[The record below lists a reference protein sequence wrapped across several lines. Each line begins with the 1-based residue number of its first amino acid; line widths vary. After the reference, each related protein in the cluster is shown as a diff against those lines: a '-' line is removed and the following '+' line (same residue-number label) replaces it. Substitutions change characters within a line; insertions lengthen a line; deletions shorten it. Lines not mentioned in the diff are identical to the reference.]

1 MDYSVT
7 FARHFSRLVWLL
19 AHEPESVDE
28 QKAALRAA
36 VTVSRT
42 GVVTLRAEGGQL
54 VVNGSPLPEA
64 LTGVQ
69 DLVTTFTGHAVN
81 EMIVDMGALPADI
94 LGTARILGAV
104 PVQTGADQGKE
115 VDTKLRALAPRTVR
129 VSLRR
134 VRRTSTPLGVPV
146 IPNGARNGTPTG
158 VPAQAPAPAA
168 APAAPAAPV
177 PPRRP
182 DDFSYDVRSEIVREF
197 TTLDRKN
204 ESPEELFAKLDA
216 TNSVSATSR
225 LLDVLVGM
233 IETSARESKP
243 LRVADLFLALVRR
256 EASKTDPE
264 VKRAFAAAIR
274 RLCKPTTLRVVAG
287 ILPKRKEHVNDYL
300 IVLARTGEEGAE
312 ALIEQLTAAQS
323 LSERRIYFDALVTLK
338 AGTSTLTHM
347 LGDARWYVARNAAD
361 LLGELNCLE
370 AESPLAD
377 LLRHDDDRVRRAAT
391 NALAKLGTPQSRLAL
406 KKALKDTSPQVR
418 ATAAAGLVG
427 KNGKETAATLLRALD
442 SEPDLEVQIAIL
454 GALGRM
460 ADPES
465 VDRLIK
471 AAEPEGRLFRRKPTA
486 FRIAAVAALGD
497 ARTPPALTA
506 LQELTNDRD
515 KDVRDAAAR
524 ALGQAPRER
533 VTAS

>member
-19 AHEPESVDE
+19 AHEPESIDE

-54 VVNGSPLPEA
+54 VVNGAPLPEA

-81 EMIVDMGALPADI
+81 EMVVDMGALPADI

-104 PVQTGADQGKE
+104 PVQQGPDQGKE
-115 VDTKLRALAPRTVR
+115 VDAKLRALAPRTVR

-134 VRRTSTPLGVPV
+134 ARRVSTPLGIPVVP
-146 IPNGARNGTPTG
+146 PPTAA
-158 VPAQAPAPAA
+158 PLPAPAA
-168 APAAPAAPV
+168 AAARVNGLQPATLSNRV
-177 PPRRP
+177 S
-182 DDFSYDVRSEIVREF
+182 DFTHDVTSEIVREF
-197 TTLDRKN
+197 TTLERQK
-204 ESPEELFAKLDA
+204 ESPDELFAKLDG

-225 LLDVLVGM
+225 LLDVVVGM
-233 IETSARESKP
+233 IEGAARESKP
-243 LRVADLFLALVRR
+243 LVVADLFLRIVRG
-256 EASKTDPE
+256 EASKPDPE
-264 VKRAFAAAIR
+264 VKRAYGAAIR
-274 RLCKPTTLRVVAG
+274 RLCKPTTLRSVAG
-287 ILPKRKEHVNDYL
+287 ILPKRKDRVNDYL
-300 IVLARTGEEGAE
+300 SILARTGEEGAE

-323 LSERRIYFDALVTLK
+323 LSERRIFFDALVTLK
-338 AGTSTLTHM
+338 SGTSTLTHM

-370 AESPLAD
+370 AEGALAD

-391 NALAKLGTPQSRLAL
+391 NALAKLATPQSRVAL

-460 ADPES
+460 GDPES

-471 AAEPEGRLFRRKPTA
+471 AAEPDGRLFKRKPSA
-486 FRIAAVAALGD
+486 FRIAAVTALGD
-497 ARTPPALTA
+497 ARTPSALTA

-524 ALGQAPRER
+524 ALGQTPRER
-533 VTAS
+533 VTLS

>member
-1 MDYSVT
+1 VDYSVT

-19 AHEPESVDE
+19 AHEPDAVDE

-36 VTVSRT
+36 VTISRT
-42 GVVTLRAEGGQL
+42 GLVTLRAEGGQL
-54 VVNGSPLPEA
+54 VVNGATLPEA

-69 DLVTTFTGHAVN
+69 DLVSTFTGHAVK
-81 EMIVDMGALPADI
+81 EMMVDMGALPADI
-94 LGTARILGAV
+94 LATARILGLV
-104 PVQTGADQGKE
+104 PIQEGVEQGRE
-115 VDTKLRALAPRTVR
+115 VDGKLRALAPRTVR
-129 VSLRR
+129 VTFHR
-134 VRRTSTPLGVPV
+134 VRRDSTPLGVPV
-146 IPNGARNGTPTG
+146 MP
-158 VPAQAPAPAA
+158 V
-168 APAAPAAPV
+168 V
-177 PPRRP
+177 PPTPGKVATAPRA
-182 DDFSYDVRSEIVREF
+182 DDFTHDVRNEIVREF
-197 TTLDRKN
+197 TTLERQK
-204 ESPEELFAKLDA
+204 ETPEEIFAKLDG

-225 LLDVLVGM
+225 LLDIVVGM

-243 LRVADLFLALVRR
+243 LKVADLFLEIVRR

-264 VKRAFAAAIR
+264 LKRAYGAAVR

-287 ILPKRKEHVNDYL
+287 ILPKRKDHVNDYL
-300 IVLARTGEEGAE
+300 SVLARTGEEGAE

-323 LSERRIYFDALVTLK
+323 LSERRIFFDALVRLK

-370 AESPLAD
+370 AEAPLAD

-391 NALAKLGTPQSRLAL
+391 NALAKLATPQSRVSL

-442 SEPDLEVQIAIL
+442 TEPDLEVQIAIL

-471 AAEPEGRLFRRKPTA
+471 AAEPESRLFRRKPPA
-486 FRIAAVAALGD
+486 FRMAAIAALGD
-497 ARTPPALTA
+497 ARTPAALSA

-515 KDVRDAAAR
+515 KDVRDAAAK
-524 ALGQAPRER
+524 ALGQSSREK
-533 VTAS
+533 VTAP

>member
-42 GVVTLRAEGGQL
+42 GVVTLRAESGQL
-54 VVNGSPLPEA
+54 VVNGAPLPEA

-94 LGTARILGAV
+94 LGTARILGSA
-104 PVQTGADQGKE
+104 PVQAGPDQGKE
-115 VDTKLRALAPRTVR
+115 VDAKLRALAPRTVR

-134 VRRTSTPLGVPV
+134 ARRQSTPLGIPVVP
-146 IPNGARNGTPTG
+146 P
-158 VPAQAPAPAA
+158 
-168 APAAPAAPV
+168 PAAPQQVPAAVAARVNGLQPATV
-177 PPRRP
+177 SNRVS
-182 DDFSYDVRSEIVREF
+182 DFTHDVTSEIVREF
-197 TTLDRKN
+197 TTLERQK
-204 ESPEELFAKLDA
+204 ESPEELLAKLDG

-225 LLDVLVGM
+225 LLDVVVGM
-233 IETSARESKP
+233 IEGAARESKP
-243 LRVADLFLALVRR
+243 LMVADLFLRVVRG
-256 EASKTDPE
+256 EASKADPE
-264 VKRAFAAAIR
+264 VKRAYAAAIR
-274 RLCKPTTLRVVAG
+274 RLCKPTTLRSVAG
-287 ILPKRKEHVNDYL
+287 ILPKRKDRVNDYL
-300 IVLARTGEEGAE
+300 AILARTGEEGAE

-323 LSERRIYFDALVTLK
+323 LSERRIFFDALVTLK
-338 AGTSTLTHM
+338 SGTSTLTHM

-370 AESPLAD
+370 AEGALAD

-391 NALAKLGTPQSRLAL
+391 NALAKLGTPQSRVAL

-471 AAEPEGRLFRRKPTA
+471 AAEPDSRLFKRKPAA

-497 ARTPPALTA
+497 ARTPAALTA

-515 KDVRDAAAR
+515 KDVRDATAR
-524 ALGQAPRER
+524 ALGQR
-533 VTAS
+533 ASEPKSLSSA

>member
-54 VVNGSPLPEA
+54 VVNGAPLPEA

-94 LGTARILGAV
+94 LGTARILGSV
-104 PVQTGADQGKE
+104 PIQTGADAGKE
-115 VDTKLRALAPRTVR
+115 VDTKLRQLAPRTVR

-134 VRRTSTPLGVPV
+134 PRRVSTPLGVPV
-146 IPNGARNGTPTG
+146 IPPVAAP
-158 VPAQAPAPAA
+158 QAPATNGAKVNGLQPATLSNRVA
-168 APAAPAAPV
+168 
-177 PPRRP
+177 
-182 DDFSYDVRSEIVREF
+182 DFTHDVTNEIVREF
-197 TTLDRKN
+197 TTLERQK
-204 ESPEELFAKLDA
+204 ESPDELFAKLES

-225 LLDVLVGM
+225 LLDIVVGM
-233 IETSARESKP
+233 IETAARESKP
-243 LRVADLFLALVRR
+243 VVVADLFLRVVRG
-256 EASKTDPE
+256 ESSKADPE
-264 VKRAFAAAIR
+264 VKRAYAAAIR
-274 RLCKPTTLRVVAG
+274 RLCKPSTLRGVAG
-287 ILPKRKEHVNDYL
+287 ILPKRKDRVNDYL
-300 IVLARTGEEGAE
+300 SVLARTGEEGAE

-323 LSERRIYFDALVTLK
+323 LSERRIFFDALVTLK
-338 AGTSTLTHM
+338 SGTSTLTHM

-370 AESPLAD
+370 AEGPLAD

-391 NALAKLGTPQSRLAL
+391 NALAKLGTPQARVAL

-460 ADPES
+460 GDPES

-471 AAEPEGRLFRRKPTA
+471 AAEPDGRLFKRKPAA

-497 ARTPPALTA
+497 ARTPAALTA

-524 ALGQAPRER
+524 ALGQTPR
-533 VTAS
+533 ASEPKSLSST

>member
-19 AHEPESVDE
+19 AHEAESVDE

-42 GVVTLRAEGGQL
+42 GVVTLRADGGQL

-94 LGTARILGAV
+94 LGTARILGSV
-104 PVQTGADQGKE
+104 PVQPGPDQGKE
-115 VDTKLRALAPRTVR
+115 VDLKLRALAPRTVR
-129 VSLRR
+129 VTFRR
-134 VRRTSTPLGVPV
+134 ARRDSTPLGVPV
-146 IPNGARNGTPTG
+146 MPQDPPKAPNAPMRVAGLDH
-158 VPAQAPAPAA
+158 AQLSKK
-168 APAAPAAPV
+168 
-177 PPRRP
+177 P
-182 DDFSYDVRSEIVREF
+182 DDFTHDVTNEIVREF
-197 TTLDRKN
+197 TTLERQK
-204 ESPEELFAKLDA
+204 ESPDELFTKLDG

-225 LLDVLVGM
+225 LLDQAVGI
-233 IETSARESKP
+233 IEQFARESKP
-243 LRVADLFLALVRR
+243 QMVADLFLRVVRG
-256 EASKTDPE
+256 EKNKTDAE
-264 VKRAFAAAIR
+264 VKRAYAAAIR
-274 RLCKPTTLRVVAG
+274 RLCKPTTLRSVAG
-287 ILPKRKEHVNDYL
+287 ILAKRKDRVHDYL
-300 IVLARTGEEGAE
+300 SILARTGEEGAE

-323 LSERRIYFDALVTLK
+323 LSERRVYFDALVTLK

-361 LLGELNCLE
+361 LLGELTCLE
-370 AESPLAD
+370 AEGPLAD

-391 NALAKLGTPQSRLAL
+391 NALAKLGTPQSRVAL

-442 SEPDLEVQIAIL
+442 TEPDLEVQIAIL

-471 AAEPEGRLFRRKPTA
+471 AAEAESRLFRRKPTA
-486 FRIAAVAALGD
+486 FRIAAVNALGD
-497 ARTPPALTA
+497 ARTPAALTA
-506 LQELTNDRD
+506 LQELANDRD
-515 KDVRDAAAR
+515 KDVRDAAAK

-533 VTAS
+533 VTLS

>member
-69 DLVTTFTGHAVN
+69 DLVTTFAGHAVN

-104 PVQTGADQGKE
+104 PVQSGADQGKE
-115 VDTKLRALAPRTVR
+115 VDAKLRALAPRTVR

-134 VRRTSTPLGVPV
+134 ARRASTPLGVPV
-146 IPNGARNGTPTG
+146 VPNG
-158 VPAQAPAPAA
+158 VPAQAAGP

-177 PPRRP
+177 APVAPAPLAPPRRP
-182 DDFSYDVRSEIVREF
+182 DDFTYDVRNEIVREF
-197 TTLDRKN
+197 TTLDRVQ
-204 ESPEELFAKLDA
+204 ESPEELFTKLDG

-256 EASKTDPE
+256 EASKTDAE
-264 VKRAFAAAIR
+264 VKRAYAAAIR

-287 ILPKRKEHVNDYL
+287 ILPKRKAHINDYL
-300 IVLARTGEEGAE
+300 TILARTGEEGAE

-427 KNGKETAATLLRALD
+427 QNGKETAATLLRALD
-442 SEPDLEVQIAIL
+442 TEPDLEVQIAIL

-486 FRIAAVAALGD
+486 FRIAAVTALGD
-497 ARTPPALTA
+497 ARTPAALTA

-515 KDVRDAAAR
+515 KDVRDAATR
-524 ALGQAPRER
+524 SLGQAPRER
-533 VTAS
+533 ATAS

>member
-19 AHEPESVDE
+19 AHEPESIDE

-42 GVVTLRAEGGQL
+42 GVVTLRAEAGQL

-69 DLVTTFTGHAVN
+69 DLVSTFTGHAVN
-81 EMIVDMGALPADI
+81 EVIVDMGALPADI
-94 LGTARILGAV
+94 LGTARILGSV

-115 VDTKLRALAPRTVR
+115 VDVQLRALAPRTVR

-134 VRRTSTPLGVPV
+134 ARRLSTPLGVPV
-146 IPNGARNGTPTG
+146 VPPPAAHLNGAHPPPVANR
-158 VPAQAPAPAA
+158 AA
-168 APAAPAAPV
+168 
-177 PPRRP
+177 
-182 DDFSYDVRSEIVREF
+182 DFTYDVRNEIVREF
-197 TTLDRKN
+197 TTLERQQA
-204 ESPEELFAKLDA
+204 ESPEQLFAKLDA

-225 LLDVLVGM
+225 LLDIVVGM
-233 IETSARESKP
+233 IEGAARESKP
-243 LRVADLFLALVRR
+243 LRVAELFLEVVRR
-256 EASKTDPE
+256 EGAKTDPE
-264 VKRAFAAAIR
+264 VKRAYAAAIR
-274 RLCKPTTLRVVAG
+274 RLCKPTTLRSVAS
-287 ILPKRKEHVNDYL
+287 ILPKRKERLNDYL
-300 IVLARTGEEGAE
+300 GVLARTGEEGAE

-323 LSERRIYFDALVTLK
+323 LSERRIFFDALVTLK
-338 AGTSTLTHM
+338 SGTSTLTHM

-370 AESPLAD
+370 AEGALAD

-391 NALAKLGTPQSRLAL
+391 NALAKLATPQSRVAL

-442 SEPDLEVQIAIL
+442 DEPDLEVQIAIL

-460 ADPES
+460 GDPQS

-471 AAEPEGRLFRRKPTA
+471 AAEPDGRLFKRKPAA
-486 FRIAAVAALGD
+486 FRIAAVTALGD
-497 ARTPPALTA
+497 ARTPAALTA

-524 ALGQAPRER
+524 ALGQR
-533 VTAS
+533 ASEPKSLSSA

>member
-19 AHEPESVDE
+19 AHEPSSVDE

-54 VVNGSPLPEA
+54 VVNGAPLPEA

-69 DLVTTFTGHAVN
+69 DLVTTFEGHAVN

-94 LGTARILGAV
+94 LGTARILGSA
-104 PVQTGADQGKE
+104 PVQTGAEQGKE
-115 VDTKLRALAPRTVR
+115 VDAKLRALAPRTVR
-129 VSLRR
+129 VSLKRARR
-134 VRRTSTPLGVPV
+134 VSTPLGIPV
-146 IPNGARNGTPTG
+146 IPQAAPTHANG
-158 VPAQAPAPAA
+158 VHA
-168 APAAPAAPV
+168 APAVAPNRV
-177 PPRRP
+177 T
-182 DDFSYDVRSEIVREF
+182 DFTHDVTNEIVREF
-197 TTLDRKN
+197 TTLERQQK
-204 ESPEELFAKLDA
+204 ETPEELFAKLDG

-225 LLDVLVGM
+225 LLDIIVGL
-233 IETSARESKP
+233 IEGAARESKP
-243 LRVADLFLALVRR
+243 LRVAELFLEIVRR
-256 EASKTDPE
+256 EGAKSDPE
-264 VKRAFAAAIR
+264 VKRAYAAAIR
-274 RLCKPTTLRVVAG
+274 RLCKPTTLRTVAA
-287 ILPKRKEHVNDYL
+287 ILPKRKERINDYL
-300 IVLARTGEEGAE
+300 GVLARTGEEGAE

-323 LSERRIYFDALVTLK
+323 LSERRIYFDALVTLRS
-338 AGTSTLTHM
+338 GTSTLIHM

-361 LLGELNCLE
+361 LLGELNCGE
-370 AESPLAD
+370 AEGPLAD

-391 NALAKLGTPQSRLAL
+391 NALAKLGTPQARVAV

-460 ADPES
+460 GDPES

-471 AAEPEGRLFRRKPTA
+471 AAEPDGRLFKRKAAA
-486 FRIAAVAALGD
+486 FRIAAVTALGD
-497 ARTPPALTA
+497 ARTPAALTA

-533 VTAS
+533 VTLS